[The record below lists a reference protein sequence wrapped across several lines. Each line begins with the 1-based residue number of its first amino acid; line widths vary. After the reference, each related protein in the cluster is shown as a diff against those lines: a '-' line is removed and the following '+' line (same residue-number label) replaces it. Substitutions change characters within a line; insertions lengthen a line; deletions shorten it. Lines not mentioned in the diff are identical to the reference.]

1 MEDRQKYIRNFSIIA
16 HIDHGKS
23 TLADR
28 LIEMTGVLSKREM
41 ESQILD
47 NMEIE
52 KERGITI
59 KSQSVR
65 MKYKAKDGQEYT
77 FNLID
82 TPGHVDFNY
91 EVSRSLAACDG
102 AILVVDASQGV
113 EAQTLANVYLA
124 IDNNLEI
131 LPVINKIDLPNARP
145 EEVKQEIEDI
155 IGIPAQDAPCVSAKS
170 GLNME
175 EVLERIVTDLPA
187 PKGNENEKTKCLIF
201 DSYYDNYKGA
211 VAYVRVMNGKV
222 KVGDEITVT
231 YQNMKITEKIIGL
244 VNTPDYVYFV
254 KDDTEIFPTH
264 KNYGFIYLS
273 INELPQWMPQIFNQI
288 IVDVDNIDKTQ
299 ETKADLENNIKSAI
313 AVTDRESSVS
323 YKGYNSEIE
332 EGTTYSGVFTFLF
345 LFIAVLSVTTTMNR
359 FVKKQ
364 RTQIGTLKALG
375 FKNRK
380 IINHYVGYGFIISLA
395 ASLVGLLAGRFIL
408 GGFFLNMEM
417 SYFEVPV
424 YNTVLI
430 PVVYI
435 LAIAVVVLITLVT
448 YLSCRS
454 ILKESAV
461 NALRLEIPKVKNTKF
476 DLTTKGIFKKAS
488 ISTRWNLRDVG
499 RNKGRSLMAI
509 VGIIGCTMLM
519 LCAFGMMDTMK
530 SYLSWEFDK
539 ISNFE
544 YKLSLSNNYTNEQF
558 TSIIEKYGNQTSESF
573 GIEIKNGDKKETNTL
588 TVNDAPDKLK
598 YTNHSKEY
606 IDLKDDGIY
615 ITEKLSEKY
624 DLKVGDEITWHIFGD
639 DNWYT
644 CKITGLNRDPQ
655 NQQLN
660 MTRKYFESLG
670 FTYRADVLYT
680 DDDLSN
686 TKTIDGVDTIQ
697 SIANLKQGM
706 ESMLETVQMMIVLLI
721 VVSAILGFVIIYNLG
736 ILSFTEKQYQFATLK
751 VLGFKDK
758 QIKNI
763 FVKQNLWLTVVG
775 IVFGLPF
782 GFLMLDYI
790 FKSALGDN
798 YDFNAYISLV
808 SYLYATLGSLGVS
821 VVVNKVLSRKVKSID
836 MVSSLKGNE

>member
-1 MEDRQKYIRNFSIIA
+1 MKRLSKKRLRDIKQNKMQFFNIFIMVFLGVFVFAGIHAYMDGMEKSADKYYKDNNFQDIWLSGENFSTEDLEKVKNTENVKDA
-16 HIDHGKS
+16 E
-23 TLADR
+23 R
-28 LIEMTGVLSKREM
+28 
-41 ESQILD
+41 IL
-47 NMEIE
+47 
-52 KERGITI
+52 TI
-59 KSQSVR
+59 R
-65 MKYKAKDGQEYT
+65 TELENKDGVT
-77 FNLID
+77 LD
-82 TPGHVDFNY
+82 TNFIESNNISKMY
-91 EVSRSLAACDG
+91 
-102 AILVVDASQGV
+102 VVDGEEFSKDKKGV
-113 EAQTLANVYLA
+113 W
-124 IDNNLEI
+124 
-131 LPVINKIDLPNARP
+131 
-145 EEVKQEIEDI
+145 
-155 IGIPAQDAPCVSAKS
+155 
-170 GLNME
+170 
-175 EVLERIVTDLPA
+175 
-187 PKGNENEKTKCLIF
+187 F
-201 DSYYDNYKGA
+201 DSYLAKNLDL
-211 VAYVRVMNGKV
+211 

-231 YQNMKITEKIIGL
+231 YQNMKITEKIAGL
-244 VNTPDYVYFV
+244 VNTPDHVYFV

-264 KNYGFIYLS
+264 KNYGYMYLS
-273 INELPQWMPQIFNQI
+273 INELPQGMPQIFNQI
-288 IVDVDNIDKTQ
+288 IVDVDNTDKTQ
-299 ETKADLENNIKSAI
+299 ETKANLENNMKSAI

-380 IINHYVGYGFIISLA
+380 IINHYVGYGFIISLV
-395 ASLVGLLAGRFIL
+395 ASVVGLLAGKYGL
-408 GGFFLNMEM
+408 GTFFLNMEM

-435 LAIAVVVLITLVT
+435 LAIAVVALITLVT

-461 NALRLEIPKVKNTKF
+461 EALRIEIPKVKSTKF

-509 VGIIGCTMLM
+509 VGITGCTMLM

-544 YKLSLSNNYTNEQF
+544 YKLSLSNNYTDDQF
-558 TSIIEKYGNQTSESF
+558 ANITEKYGNETSESF
-573 GIEIKNGDKKETNTL
+573 GIEIKNGNKKETNTL
-588 TVNDAPDKLK
+588 TVNDAPNKLK
-598 YTNHSKEY
+598 YTNHNKEY
-606 IDLKDDGIY
+606 MNLKDDGIY

-624 DLKVGDEITWHIFGD
+624 GFKVGDEITWHIFGD
-639 DNWYT
+639 NNWHT
-644 CKITGLNRDPQ
+644 CKIVGLNRDPQ

-660 MTRKYFESLG
+660 MTRKYYESLG
-670 FTYRADVLYT
+670 LTYKADTVYT
-680 DDDLSN
+680 DENLIN

-697 SIANLKQGM
+697 SIATLKQGM
-706 ESMLETVQMMIVLLI
+706 ESMLETTETMVVLLI

-763 FVKQNLWLTVVG
+763 FVKQNLWLTVAG
-775 IVFGLPF
+775 IVIGLPL
-782 GFLMLDYI
+782 GFWMLDYI
-790 FKSALGDN
+790 FKSALGEN
-798 YDFNAYISLV
+798 YDFNAYIKPV
-808 SYLYATLGSLGVS
+808 SYLYAVVGSLVVS
-821 VVVNKVLSRKVKSID
+821 IIVNKVLSRKVKRID
-836 MVSSLKGNE
+836 MVTSLKENE

>member
-1 MEDRQKYIRNFSIIA
+1 MRKLSKKRLRDIRQNKMQFFNIFMMVFLGVFVFAGIHAYMDGMEKSANNYYNNNNFQDIWLSGKNFSNEDLEKVKNTENVKDAERMLTINTELENKDDVTLDTNFIESNNIA
-16 HIDHGKS
+16 K
-23 TLADR
+23 
-28 LIEMTGVLSKREM
+28 M
-41 ESQILD
+41 
-47 NMEIE
+47 
-52 KERGITI
+52 
-59 KSQSVR
+59 
-65 MKYKAKDGQEYT
+65 Y
-77 FNLID
+77 
-82 TPGHVDFNY
+82 
-91 EVSRSLAACDG
+91 
-102 AILVVDASQGV
+102 VVDG
-113 EAQTLANVYLA
+113 
-124 IDNNLEI
+124 
-131 LPVINKIDLPNARP
+131 
-145 EEVKQEIEDI
+145 EEFSKDKK
-155 IGIPAQDAPCVSAKS
+155 GIW
-170 GLNME
+170 
-175 EVLERIVTDLPA
+175 
-187 PKGNENEKTKCLIF
+187 F
-201 DSYYDNYKGA
+201 DSYLAKNLDL
-211 VAYVRVMNGKV
+211 

-231 YQNMKITEKIIGL
+231 YQNMKITEKIVGL
-244 VNTPDYVYFV
+244 VNTPDHVYFV

-273 INELPQWMPQIFNQI
+273 INELPQGMPEIYNQI
-288 IVDVDNIDKTQ
+288 IVDVDNTDKIQ

-375 FKNRK
+375 FKNKK
-380 IINHYVGYGFIISLA
+380 ITKHYVGYGFIISLI
-395 ASLVGLLAGRFIL
+395 ASVAGLFAGKFAL

-430 PVVYI
+430 PVVYV
-435 LAIAVVVLITLVT
+435 LAIAVVILITLVT

-461 NALRLEIPKVKNTKF
+461 EALRLEVPKVKKTKF

-488 ISTRWNLRDVG
+488 ISTRWNLRDIG

-509 VGIIGCTMLM
+509 VGITGCTMLM

-544 YKLSLSNNYTNEQF
+544 YKLSLSNNYTDEQF
-558 TSIIEKYGNQTSESF
+558 ANITEKYGNQTSESF

-588 TVNDAPDKLK
+588 TVNDATDKLK
-598 YTNHSKEY
+598 YTNHNKEY
-606 IDLKDDGIY
+606 IDLQDDGVY

-639 DNWYT
+639 DNWYI
-644 CKITGLNRDPQ
+644 CKIVGLNRDPQ

-660 MTRKYFESLG
+660 MSRKYYESLG
-670 FTYRADVLYT
+670 LKYRADVVYT
-680 DDDLSN
+680 DEDLSD

-697 SIANLKQGM
+697 SLTTLKQGM
-706 ESMLETVQMMIVLLI
+706 ESMLETVQTMIVLLI

-775 IVFGLPF
+775 IIFGLPL
-782 GFLMLDYI
+782 GFWMLDYI

-798 YDFNAYISLV
+798 YDFNAYINLV
-808 SYLYATLGSLGVS
+808 SYLYATVGSFVVS
-821 VVVNKVLSRKVKSID
+821 VVVNKVLSRKVKKID

>member
-1 MEDRQKYIRNFSIIA
+1 MKKLSKKRLRDIRQNKMQFFNIFIMVFLGVFVFAGIHAYMDGMEKSADNYYKNNNFQDIWLLGENFSNEDLEKVKNTKNVKDAEKMLTINTELENKK
-16 HIDHGKS
+16 DV
-23 TLADR
+23 TLDTNF
-28 LIEMTGVLSKREM
+28 IESNNISKM
-41 ESQILD
+41 
-47 NMEIE
+47 
-52 KERGITI
+52 
-59 KSQSVR
+59 
-65 MKYKAKDGQEYT
+65 Y
-77 FNLID
+77 
-82 TPGHVDFNY
+82 
-91 EVSRSLAACDG
+91 
-102 AILVVDASQGV
+102 VVDG
-113 EAQTLANVYLA
+113 
-124 IDNNLEI
+124 
-131 LPVINKIDLPNARP
+131 
-145 EEVKQEIEDI
+145 EEFSKDKK
-155 IGIPAQDAPCVSAKS
+155 GIW
-170 GLNME
+170 
-175 EVLERIVTDLPA
+175 
-187 PKGNENEKTKCLIF
+187 F
-201 DSYYDNYKGA
+201 DSYLAKNLDL
-211 VAYVRVMNGKV
+211 
-222 KVGDEITVT
+222 KVGDEITIT
-231 YQNMKITEKIIGL
+231 YQNMKIAEKIVGL
-244 VNTPDYVYFV
+244 VNTPDHVYFV

-264 KNYGFIYLS
+264 KNYGYIYLS
-273 INELPQWMPQIFNQI
+273 INELPQEMPKIFNQI
-288 IVDVDNIDKTQ
+288 IVDVDNTDKTQ
-299 ETKADLENNIKSAI
+299 ETKADLENNIKSAV

-380 IINHYVGYGFIISLA
+380 IIKHYVGYGFIISLV
-395 ASLVGLLAGRFIL
+395 ASAVGLLVGKFVL

-430 PVVYI
+430 SIVYI
-435 LAIAVVVLITLVT
+435 LAIAVVALITLVT
-448 YLSCRS
+448 YLSCRR

-461 NALRLEIPKVKNTKF
+461 EALRLEIPKVKNTKF

-509 VGIIGCTMLM
+509 VGITGCTMLM

-544 YKLSLSNNYTNEQF
+544 YKLSLSNNYTDEQF
-558 TSIIEKYGNQTSESF
+558 TNITEKYGNQTSKTY

-598 YTNHSKEY
+598 YTNHNKEY
-606 IDLKDDGIY
+606 IDLQDDGIY

-644 CKITGLNRDPQ
+644 CKIVGLNRDPQ

-670 FTYRADVLYT
+670 LTYKADVVYT
-680 DDDLSN
+680 DEDLSD

-697 SIANLKQGM
+697 SIATLKQGM

-775 IVFGLPF
+775 IVLGLLL
-782 GFLMLDYI
+782 GFWMLDYI

-798 YDFNAYISLV
+798 YDFNAYINLV
-808 SYLYATLGSLGVS
+808 SYLYATVGSLVVS
-821 VVVNKVLSRKVKSID
+821 VVVNKVLSRKVKKID

>member
-1 MEDRQKYIRNFSIIA
+1 MK
-16 HIDHGKS
+16 K
-23 TLADR
+23 
-28 LIEMTGVLSKREM
+28 LSKRRLRDIKQNKMQFFNIFIMVFLGVFVFAGIHAYMDGM
-41 ESQILD
+41 EESADKYYKDNNFQDIWLSGENFSND
-47 NMEIE
+47 DLEKVKNMENV
-52 KERGITI
+52 KDAERILTI
-59 KSQSVR
+59 KTELEKKNDV
-65 MKYKAKDGQEYT
+65 T
-77 FNLID
+77 LD
-82 TPGHVDFNY
+82 TNFIESNNISKMY
-91 EVSRSLAACDG
+91 
-102 AILVVDASQGV
+102 VVDGEEFSKDKKGV
-113 EAQTLANVYLA
+113 W
-124 IDNNLEI
+124 
-131 LPVINKIDLPNARP
+131 
-145 EEVKQEIEDI
+145 
-155 IGIPAQDAPCVSAKS
+155 
-170 GLNME
+170 
-175 EVLERIVTDLPA
+175 
-187 PKGNENEKTKCLIF
+187 F
-201 DSYYDNYKGA
+201 DSYLAKNLDL
-211 VAYVRVMNGKV
+211 
-222 KVGDEITVT
+222 KVGDEITFT
-231 YQNMKITEKIIGL
+231 YQNMKMTEKILGL
-244 VNTPDYVYFV
+244 VNTPDHVYFV

-264 KNYGFIYLS
+264 KNYGYMYLS
-273 INELPQWMPQIFNQI
+273 INELPQGMLQIFNQI
-288 IVDVDNIDKTQ
+288 IVDVNKTDKMQ
-299 ETKADLENNIKSAI
+299 ETKANLENNIKSAI

-380 IINHYVGYGFIISLA
+380 IINHYVGYGFIISLV
-395 ASLVGLLAGRFIL
+395 ASVVGLLAGKYGL
-408 GGFFLNMEM
+408 GTFFLNMEM

-435 LAIAVVVLITLVT
+435 LAITVVALITLVT
-448 YLSCRS
+448 YLSCRN

-461 NALRLEIPKVKNTKF
+461 EALRIEIPKVKSTKF

-544 YKLSLSNNYTNEQF
+544 YKLSLSNNYTDDQF
-558 TSIIEKYGNQTSESF
+558 TNITEKYGNETSESF
-573 GIEIKNGDKKETNTL
+573 GIEIKNVDKKETNTL
-588 TVNDAPDKLK
+588 TVNDAPNKLK
-598 YTNHSKEY
+598 YTNHNKEY
-606 IDLKDDGIY
+606 MDLKDDGIY

-624 DLKVGDEITWHIFGD
+624 GLKIGDEITWHIFGD

-644 CKITGLNRDPQ
+644 CKIAGLNRDPQ

-660 MTRKYFESLG
+660 MTRKYYESLG
-670 FTYRADVLYT
+670 LTYKADTVYT
-680 DDDLSN
+680 DENLIN

-697 SIANLKQGM
+697 SIATLKQGM
-706 ESMLETVQMMIVLLI
+706 ESMLETTETMVVLLI

-763 FVKQNLWLTVVG
+763 FVKQNLWLTVAG
-775 IVFGLPF
+775 IVIGLPL
-782 GFLMLDYI
+782 GFWMLDYI
-790 FKSALGDN
+790 FKSALGEN
-798 YDFNAYISLV
+798 YDFNAYIKPV
-808 SYLYATLGSLGVS
+808 SYLYAVVGSLVVS
-821 VVVNKVLSRKVKSID
+821 IIVNKVLSRKVKRID
-836 MVSSLKGNE
+836 MVTSLKGNE

>member
-1 MEDRQKYIRNFSIIA
+1 MRKLSKKRLRDIRQNKMQFFNIFIMVFLGVFVFAGIHAYMDGMEISANNYYNNNNFQDIWLSGENFSNEDLEKVKNTENVKDAERMLTINTELENKDDVTLDTNFIESNNIA
-16 HIDHGKS
+16 K
-23 TLADR
+23 
-28 LIEMTGVLSKREM
+28 M
-41 ESQILD
+41 
-47 NMEIE
+47 
-52 KERGITI
+52 
-59 KSQSVR
+59 
-65 MKYKAKDGQEYT
+65 Y
-77 FNLID
+77 
-82 TPGHVDFNY
+82 
-91 EVSRSLAACDG
+91 
-102 AILVVDASQGV
+102 VVDG
-113 EAQTLANVYLA
+113 
-124 IDNNLEI
+124 
-131 LPVINKIDLPNARP
+131 
-145 EEVKQEIEDI
+145 EEFSKDKK
-155 IGIPAQDAPCVSAKS
+155 GIW
-170 GLNME
+170 
-175 EVLERIVTDLPA
+175 
-187 PKGNENEKTKCLIF
+187 F
-201 DSYYDNYKGA
+201 DSYLAKNLDL
-211 VAYVRVMNGKV
+211 

-231 YQNMKITEKIIGL
+231 YQNMKITEKIVGL
-244 VNTPDYVYFV
+244 VNTPDHVYFV

-273 INELPQWMPQIFNQI
+273 INELPQGMPEVYNQI
-288 IVDVDNIDKTQ
+288 IVDVDNTDKIQ

-375 FKNRK
+375 FKNKK
-380 IINHYVGYGFIISLA
+380 IIKHYVGYGFIISLI
-395 ASLVGLLAGRFIL
+395 ASVAGLFAGKFAL

-430 PVVYI
+430 PVVYV
-435 LAIAVVVLITLVT
+435 LAIAVVILITLVT

-461 NALRLEIPKVKNTKF
+461 EALRLEVPKVKKTKF

-488 ISTRWNLRDVG
+488 ISTRWNLRDIG

-509 VGIIGCTMLM
+509 VGITGCTMLM

-544 YKLSLSNNYTNEQF
+544 YKLSLSNNYTDEQF
-558 TSIIEKYGNQTSESF
+558 ANITEKYGNQTSESF

-588 TVNDAPDKLK
+588 TVNDATDKLK
-598 YTNHSKEY
+598 YTNHNKEY
-606 IDLKDDGIY
+606 IDLQDDGVY

-644 CKITGLNRDPQ
+644 CKIVGLNRDPQ

-660 MTRKYFESLG
+660 MSRKYYESLG
-670 FTYRADVLYT
+670 LKYRADVVYT
-680 DDDLSN
+680 DEDLSD

-697 SIANLKQGM
+697 SLTTLKQGM
-706 ESMLETVQMMIVLLI
+706 ESMLETVQTMIVLLI

-775 IVFGLPF
+775 IIFGLPL
-782 GFLMLDYI
+782 GFWMLDYI

-798 YDFNAYISLV
+798 YDFNAYINLV
-808 SYLYATLGSLGVS
+808 SYLYATVGSFVVS
-821 VVVNKVLSRKVKSID
+821 VVVNKVLSRKVKKID

>member
-1 MEDRQKYIRNFSIIA
+1 MKKLSKKRLRDIKQNKMQFFNIFIMVFLGVFVFAGIHAYMDGMEKSADKYYKDNNFQDIWLSGENFSTE
-16 HIDHGKS
+16 D
-23 TLADR
+23 L
-28 LIEMTGVLSKREM
+28 
-41 ESQILD
+41 
-47 NMEIE
+47 E
-52 KERGITI
+52 KVKNTENVKDAERMLTI
-59 KSQSVR
+59 KTELEN
-65 MKYKAKDGQEYT
+65 KDGVT
-77 FNLID
+77 LD
-82 TPGHVDFNY
+82 TNFIESNNISKMY
-91 EVSRSLAACDG
+91 
-102 AILVVDASQGV
+102 VVDGEEFSKDKKGV
-113 EAQTLANVYLA
+113 W
-124 IDNNLEI
+124 
-131 LPVINKIDLPNARP
+131 
-145 EEVKQEIEDI
+145 
-155 IGIPAQDAPCVSAKS
+155 
-170 GLNME
+170 
-175 EVLERIVTDLPA
+175 
-187 PKGNENEKTKCLIF
+187 F
-201 DSYYDNYKGA
+201 DSYLAKNLDL
-211 VAYVRVMNGKV
+211 

-231 YQNMKITEKIIGL
+231 YQNMKITEKIAGL
-244 VNTPDYVYFV
+244 VNTPDHVYFV

-264 KNYGFIYLS
+264 KNYGYMYLS
-273 INELPQWMPQIFNQI
+273 INELPQGMPQIFNQI
-288 IVDVDNIDKTQ
+288 IVDVDNTDKTQ
-299 ETKADLENNIKSAI
+299 ETKANLENNIKSAI
-313 AVTDRESSVS
+313 SVTDRESSVS

-380 IINHYVGYGFIISLA
+380 IINHYVGYGFIISLV
-395 ASLVGLLAGRFIL
+395 ASVVGLLAGKYGL
-408 GGFFLNMEM
+408 GTFFLNMEM

-435 LAIAVVVLITLVT
+435 LAIAVVALITLVT

-461 NALRLEIPKVKNTKF
+461 EALRIEIPKVKNTKF

-509 VGIIGCTMLM
+509 VGITGCTMLM

-544 YKLSLSNNYTNEQF
+544 YKLSLSNNYTDDQF
-558 TSIIEKYGNQTSESF
+558 TNITEKYGNETSESF
-573 GIEIKNGDKKETNTL
+573 GIEIKNVDKKETNTL
-588 TVNDAPDKLK
+588 TANDAPNKLK
-598 YTNHSKEY
+598 YTNHNKEY
-606 IDLKDDGIY
+606 MDLKDDGIY

-624 DLKVGDEITWHIFGD
+624 GLKVGDEITWHIFGD

-644 CKITGLNRDPQ
+644 CKIAGLNRDPQ

-660 MTRKYFESLG
+660 MTRKYYESLG
-670 FTYRADVLYT
+670 LTYKADTVYT
-680 DDDLSN
+680 DENLIN

-697 SIANLKQGM
+697 SIATLKQGM
-706 ESMLETVQMMIVLLI
+706 ESMLETTETMVVLLI

-763 FVKQNLWLTVVG
+763 FVKQNLWLTVAG
-775 IVFGLPF
+775 IVIGLPL
-782 GFLMLDYI
+782 GFWMLDYI
-790 FKSALGDN
+790 FKSALGEN
-798 YDFNAYISLV
+798 YDFNAYIKPV
-808 SYLYATLGSLGVS
+808 SYLYAVVGSLVVS
-821 VVVNKVLSRKVKSID
+821 IIVNKVLSRKVKRID
-836 MVSSLKGNE
+836 MVTSLKGNE

>member
-1 MEDRQKYIRNFSIIA
+1 MKKLSKKRLRDIRQNKMQFFNIFIMVFLGVFVFAGIHAYMDGMEKSADNYYKSNNFQDIWLSGENFSDEDLEKVKNTENVKDA
-16 HIDHGKS
+16 ERML
-23 TLADR
+23 TLNTE
-28 LIEMTGVLSKREM
+28 LE
-41 ESQILD
+41 
-47 NMEIE
+47 N
-52 KERGITI
+52 
-59 KSQSVR
+59 
-65 MKYKAKDGQEYT
+65 KDGVT
-77 FNLID
+77 LD
-82 TPGHVDFNY
+82 TNFIESNNISKMY
-91 EVSRSLAACDG
+91 
-102 AILVVDASQGV
+102 VVDGEEFSKDKKGV
-113 EAQTLANVYLA
+113 WLDSYLA
-124 IDNNLEI
+124 KNL
-131 LPVINKIDLPNARP
+131 DL
-145 EEVKQEIEDI
+145 
-155 IGIPAQDAPCVSAKS
+155 
-170 GLNME
+170 
-175 EVLERIVTDLPA
+175 
-187 PKGNENEKTKCLIF
+187 
-201 DSYYDNYKGA
+201 
-211 VAYVRVMNGKV
+211 
-222 KVGDEITVT
+222 KVGDEITFT
-231 YQNMKITEKIIGL
+231 YQNMKITEKILGL
-244 VNTPDYVYFV
+244 VNTPDHVYFV

-273 INELPQWMPQIFNQI
+273 INELPQGMQGIYNQI
-288 IVDVDNIDKTQ
+288 IVDVDNTDKTQ
-299 ETKADLENNIKSAI
+299 ETKADLENNIKSAA

-395 ASLVGLLAGRFIL
+395 ASVVGLLVGKFAL

-435 LAIAVVVLITLVT
+435 LAIAVVALITLVT

-454 ILKESAV
+454 ILKESV
-461 NALRLEIPKVKNTKF
+461 VEALRLEIPKVKNTKF
-476 DLTTKGIFKKAS
+476 DLTTKGVFKKAS

-509 VGIIGCTMLM
+509 VGITGCTMLM

-544 YKLSLSNNYTNEQF
+544 YKLSLSNNYTDEQF
-558 TSIIEKYGNQTSESF
+558 TNITEKYGNQTSKSY

-598 YTNHSKEY
+598 YTNHNKEY
-606 IDLKDDGIY
+606 IDLQDDGVY

-644 CKITGLNRDPQ
+644 CKIVGLNRDPQ

-670 FTYRADVLYT
+670 LTYKADVVYT
-680 DDDLSN
+680 DEDLSD

-697 SIANLKQGM
+697 SIATLKQGM

-775 IVFGLPF
+775 IIFGLPL

-798 YDFNAYISLV
+798 YDFPACINLV
-808 SYLYATLGSLGVS
+808 SYLYATVGSLVVS
-821 VVVNKVLSRKVKSID
+821 VVVNKVLSRKVKRID

>member
-1 MEDRQKYIRNFSIIA
+1 MRKLSKKRLRDIRQNKMQFFNIFIMVFLGVFVFAGIHAYMDGMEISANNYYNNNNFQDIWLSGENFSNEDLEKVKNTENVKDAERMLTINTELENKDDVTLDTNFIESNNIA
-16 HIDHGKS
+16 K
-23 TLADR
+23 
-28 LIEMTGVLSKREM
+28 M
-41 ESQILD
+41 
-47 NMEIE
+47 
-52 KERGITI
+52 
-59 KSQSVR
+59 
-65 MKYKAKDGQEYT
+65 Y
-77 FNLID
+77 
-82 TPGHVDFNY
+82 
-91 EVSRSLAACDG
+91 
-102 AILVVDASQGV
+102 VVDG
-113 EAQTLANVYLA
+113 
-124 IDNNLEI
+124 
-131 LPVINKIDLPNARP
+131 
-145 EEVKQEIEDI
+145 EEFSKDKK
-155 IGIPAQDAPCVSAKS
+155 GIW
-170 GLNME
+170 
-175 EVLERIVTDLPA
+175 
-187 PKGNENEKTKCLIF
+187 F
-201 DSYYDNYKGA
+201 DSYLAKNLDL
-211 VAYVRVMNGKV
+211 

-231 YQNMKITEKIIGL
+231 YQNMKITEKIVGL
-244 VNTPDYVYFV
+244 VNTPDHVYFV

-273 INELPQWMPQIFNQI
+273 INELPQGMPEVYNQI
-288 IVDVDNIDKTQ
+288 IVDVDNTDKIQ

-345 LFIAVLSVTTTMNR
+345 LFISVLSVTTTMNR

-375 FKNRK
+375 FKNKK
-380 IINHYVGYGFIISLA
+380 IIKHYVGYGFIISLI
-395 ASLVGLLAGRFIL
+395 ASVAGLFAGKFAL

-417 SYFEVPV
+417 NYFEVPV

-430 PVVYI
+430 PVVYV
-435 LAIAVVVLITLVT
+435 LAIAVVILITLVT

-461 NALRLEIPKVKNTKF
+461 EALRLEVPKVKKTKF

-488 ISTRWNLRDVG
+488 ISTRWNLRDIG

-509 VGIIGCTMLM
+509 VGITGCTMLM

-544 YKLSLSNNYTNEQF
+544 YKLSLSNNYTDEQF
-558 TSIIEKYGNQTSESF
+558 ANITEKYGNQTSESF

-588 TVNDAPDKLK
+588 TVNDATDKLK
-598 YTNHSKEY
+598 YTNHNKEY
-606 IDLKDDGIY
+606 IDLQDDGVY

-644 CKITGLNRDPQ
+644 CKIVGLNRDPQ

-660 MTRKYFESLG
+660 MSRKYYESLG
-670 FTYRADVLYT
+670 LKYRADVVYT
-680 DDDLSN
+680 DEDLSD

-697 SIANLKQGM
+697 SLTTLKQGM
-706 ESMLETVQMMIVLLI
+706 ESMLETVQTMIVLLI

-775 IVFGLPF
+775 IIFGLPL
-782 GFLMLDYI
+782 GFWMLDYI

-798 YDFNAYISLV
+798 YDFNAYINLV
-808 SYLYATLGSLGVS
+808 SYLYATVGSFVVS
-821 VVVNKVLSRKVKSID
+821 VVVNKVLSRKVKKID

>member
-1 MEDRQKYIRNFSIIA
+1 MKKLSKKRLRDIRQNKMQFFNIFIMVFLGVFVFAGIHAYMDGMEKSADNYYKNNNFQDIWLLGENFSNEDLEKVKNTKNVKDAEKMLTINTELENKK
-16 HIDHGKS
+16 DV
-23 TLADR
+23 TLDTNF
-28 LIEMTGVLSKREM
+28 IESNNISKM
-41 ESQILD
+41 
-47 NMEIE
+47 
-52 KERGITI
+52 
-59 KSQSVR
+59 
-65 MKYKAKDGQEYT
+65 Y
-77 FNLID
+77 
-82 TPGHVDFNY
+82 
-91 EVSRSLAACDG
+91 
-102 AILVVDASQGV
+102 VVDG
-113 EAQTLANVYLA
+113 
-124 IDNNLEI
+124 
-131 LPVINKIDLPNARP
+131 
-145 EEVKQEIEDI
+145 EEFSKDKK
-155 IGIPAQDAPCVSAKS
+155 GIW
-170 GLNME
+170 
-175 EVLERIVTDLPA
+175 
-187 PKGNENEKTKCLIF
+187 F
-201 DSYYDNYKGA
+201 DSYLAKNLDL
-211 VAYVRVMNGKV
+211 
-222 KVGDEITVT
+222 KVGDEITIT
-231 YQNMKITEKIIGL
+231 YQNMKIAEKIVGL
-244 VNTPDYVYFV
+244 VNTPDHVYFV

-264 KNYGFIYLS
+264 KNYGYIYLS
-273 INELPQWMPQIFNQI
+273 INELPQEMPKIFNQI
-288 IVDVDNIDKTQ
+288 IVDVDNTDKTQ
-299 ETKADLENNIKSAI
+299 ETKADLENNIKSAV

-380 IINHYVGYGFIISLA
+380 IIKHYVGYGFIISLV
-395 ASLVGLLAGRFIL
+395 ASAVGLLVGKFVL

-430 PVVYI
+430 SIVYI
-435 LAIAVVVLITLVT
+435 LAIAVVALITLVT
-448 YLSCRS
+448 YLSCRR

-461 NALRLEIPKVKNTKF
+461 EALRLEIPKVKNTKF

-488 ISTRWNLRDVG
+488 ISTRWNLRDIG

-509 VGIIGCTMLM
+509 VGITGCTMLM

-544 YKLSLSNNYTNEQF
+544 YKLSLSNNYTDEQF
-558 TSIIEKYGNQTSESF
+558 TNITEKYGNQTSKTY

-598 YTNHSKEY
+598 YTNHNKEY
-606 IDLKDDGIY
+606 IDLQDDGIY

-644 CKITGLNRDPQ
+644 CKIVGLNRDPQ

-670 FTYRADVLYT
+670 LTYKADVVYT
-680 DDDLSN
+680 DEDLSD

-697 SIANLKQGM
+697 SIATLKQGM

-775 IVFGLPF
+775 IVLGLLL
-782 GFLMLDYI
+782 GFWMLDYI

-798 YDFNAYISLV
+798 YDFNAYINLV
-808 SYLYATLGSLGVS
+808 SYLYATVGSLVVS
-821 VVVNKVLSRKVKSID
+821 VVVNKVLSRKVKKID

>member
-1 MEDRQKYIRNFSIIA
+1 MRKLSKKRLRDIRQNKMQFFNIFIMVFLGVFVFAGIHAYMDGMEKSADNYYKNNNFQDIWLSGENFSDEDLEKVKNTENVKDAERMLTINTELENKK
-16 HIDHGKS
+16 DV
-23 TLADR
+23 TLDTNF
-28 LIEMTGVLSKREM
+28 IESNNISKM
-41 ESQILD
+41 
-47 NMEIE
+47 
-52 KERGITI
+52 
-59 KSQSVR
+59 
-65 MKYKAKDGQEYT
+65 Y
-77 FNLID
+77 
-82 TPGHVDFNY
+82 
-91 EVSRSLAACDG
+91 
-102 AILVVDASQGV
+102 VVDGEEFSKDKKGV
-113 EAQTLANVYLA
+113 W
-124 IDNNLEI
+124 
-131 LPVINKIDLPNARP
+131 
-145 EEVKQEIEDI
+145 
-155 IGIPAQDAPCVSAKS
+155 
-170 GLNME
+170 
-175 EVLERIVTDLPA
+175 
-187 PKGNENEKTKCLIF
+187 F
-201 DSYYDNYKGA
+201 DSYLAKNLDL
-211 VAYVRVMNGKV
+211 
-222 KVGDEITVT
+222 KVGDEITFT
-231 YQNMKITEKIIGL
+231 YQNMKMTEKIVGL
-244 VNTPDYVYFV
+244 VNTPDHVYFV

-273 INELPQWMPQIFNQI
+273 INELPQGMPKIFNQI
-288 IVDVDNIDKTQ
+288 IVDVDNTDKTQ

-380 IINHYVGYGFIISLA
+380 IINHYVGYGFIISLV
-395 ASLVGLLAGRFIL
+395 ASVVGLLAGKYGL
-408 GGFFLNMEM
+408 GTFFLNMEM

-435 LAIAVVVLITLVT
+435 LAIAVVILITFVT

-461 NALRLEIPKVKNTKF
+461 EALRLEVPKVKNTKF

-499 RNKGRSLMAI
+499 RNKGRSVMAI

-544 YKLSLSNNYTNEQF
+544 YKLSLSNNYTDDQF
-558 TSIIEKYGNQTSESF
+558 ANIKEKYGNQTSKSY

-598 YTNHSKEY
+598 YTNHNKEY
-606 IDLKDDGIY
+606 MDLKDDGIY

-624 DLKVGDEITWHIFGD
+624 ELKVGDEITWHIFGD

-644 CKITGLNRDPQ
+644 CKIAGLNRDPQ

-660 MTRKYFESLG
+660 MTRKYYESLG
-670 FTYRADVLYT
+670 LTYKADTVYT
-680 DDDLSN
+680 DENLIN

-697 SIANLKQGM
+697 SIATLKQGM
-706 ESMLETVQMMIVLLI
+706 ESMLETTETMVVLLI

-751 VLGFKDK
+751 VLGFKDE

-775 IVFGLPF
+775 IILGLPL
-782 GFLMLDYI
+782 GFWMLDYI

-798 YDFNAYISLV
+798 YDFNAYINLV
-808 SYLYATLGSLGVS
+808 SYLYATVGSLVVS
-821 VVVNKVLSRKVKSID
+821 VVVNKVLSRKVKKID

>member
-1 MEDRQKYIRNFSIIA
+1 MK
-16 HIDHGKS
+16 K
-23 TLADR
+23 
-28 LIEMTGVLSKREM
+28 LSKRRLRDIKQNKMQFFNIFIMVFLGVFVFAGIHAYMDGM
-41 ESQILD
+41 EESADKYYKDNNFQDIWLSGENFSND
-47 NMEIE
+47 DLEKVKNMENV
-52 KERGITI
+52 KDAERILTI
-59 KSQSVR
+59 KTELENKNDV
-65 MKYKAKDGQEYT
+65 T
-77 FNLID
+77 LD
-82 TPGHVDFNY
+82 TNFIESNNISKMY
-91 EVSRSLAACDG
+91 
-102 AILVVDASQGV
+102 VVDGEEFSKDKKGV
-113 EAQTLANVYLA
+113 W
-124 IDNNLEI
+124 
-131 LPVINKIDLPNARP
+131 
-145 EEVKQEIEDI
+145 
-155 IGIPAQDAPCVSAKS
+155 
-170 GLNME
+170 
-175 EVLERIVTDLPA
+175 
-187 PKGNENEKTKCLIF
+187 F
-201 DSYYDNYKGA
+201 DSYLAKNLDL
-211 VAYVRVMNGKV
+211 
-222 KVGDEITVT
+222 KVGDEITFT
-231 YQNMKITEKIIGL
+231 YQNMKMTEKILGL
-244 VNTPDYVYFV
+244 VNTPDHVYFV

-264 KNYGFIYLS
+264 KNYGYMYLS
-273 INELPQWMPQIFNQI
+273 INELPQGMLQIFNQI
-288 IVDVDNIDKTQ
+288 IVDVNKTDKMQ
-299 ETKADLENNIKSAI
+299 ETKANLENNIKSAI

-380 IINHYVGYGFIISLA
+380 IINHYVGYGFIISLV
-395 ASLVGLLAGRFIL
+395 ASVVGLLAGRYGL
-408 GGFFLNMEM
+408 GTFFLNMEM

-435 LAIAVVVLITLVT
+435 LAITVVALITLVT
-448 YLSCRS
+448 YLSCRN

-461 NALRLEIPKVKNTKF
+461 EALRIEIPKVKSTKF

-544 YKLSLSNNYTNEQF
+544 YKLSLSNNYTDDQF
-558 TSIIEKYGNQTSESF
+558 TNITEKYGNETSESF
-573 GIEIKNGDKKETNTL
+573 GIEIKNVDKKETNTL
-588 TVNDAPDKLK
+588 TVNDAPNKLK
-598 YTNHSKEY
+598 YTNHNKEY
-606 IDLKDDGIY
+606 MDLKDDGIY

-624 DLKVGDEITWHIFGD
+624 GLKVGDEITWHIFGD

-644 CKITGLNRDPQ
+644 CKIAGLNRDPQ

-660 MTRKYFESLG
+660 MTRKYYESLG
-670 FTYRADVLYT
+670 LTYKADTVYT
-680 DDDLSN
+680 DENLIN

-697 SIANLKQGM
+697 SIATLKQGM
-706 ESMLETVQMMIVLLI
+706 ESMLETTETMVVLLI

-763 FVKQNLWLTVVG
+763 FVKQNLWLTVAG
-775 IVFGLPF
+775 IVIGLPL
-782 GFLMLDYI
+782 GFWMLDYI
-790 FKSALGDN
+790 FKSALGEN
-798 YDFNAYISLV
+798 YDFNAYIKPV
-808 SYLYATLGSLGVS
+808 SYLYAVVGSLVVS
-821 VVVNKVLSRKVKSID
+821 IIVNKVLSRKVKRID
-836 MVSSLKGNE
+836 MVTSLKGNE

>member
-1 MEDRQKYIRNFSIIA
+1 MKKLSKKRLRDIRQNKMQFFNIFIMVFLGVFVFAGIHAYMDGMEKSADNYYKNNNFQDLWLSGENFSNEDLEKVKNTENVKDAERMLTINTELENKK
-16 HIDHGKS
+16 DV
-23 TLADR
+23 TLDTNF
-28 LIEMTGVLSKREM
+28 IESNNISKM
-41 ESQILD
+41 D
-47 NMEIE
+47 
-52 KERGITI
+52 
-59 KSQSVR
+59 
-65 MKYKAKDGQEYT
+65 
-77 FNLID
+77 
-82 TPGHVDFNY
+82 
-91 EVSRSLAACDG
+91 
-102 AILVVDASQGV
+102 VVDGEEFSKDKKGV
-113 EAQTLANVYLA
+113 W
-124 IDNNLEI
+124 
-131 LPVINKIDLPNARP
+131 
-145 EEVKQEIEDI
+145 
-155 IGIPAQDAPCVSAKS
+155 
-170 GLNME
+170 
-175 EVLERIVTDLPA
+175 
-187 PKGNENEKTKCLIF
+187 F
-201 DSYYDNYKGA
+201 DSYLAKNL
-211 VAYVRVMNGKV
+211 NL

-231 YQNMKITEKIIGL
+231 YQNMKITEKIVGV
-244 VNTPDYVYFV
+244 VNTPDHVYFV

-273 INELPQWMPQIFNQI
+273 INELPQGMPKIFNQI
-288 IVDVDNIDKTQ
+288 IVDVDNTDKTQ
-299 ETKADLENNIKSAI
+299 ETKADLENNIKSAV
-313 AVTDRESSVS
+313 AVTDRESNVS
-323 YKGYNSEIE
+323 YQGYNSEIE

-380 IINHYVGYGFIISLA
+380 IINHYVGYGFIISLT
-395 ASLVGLLAGRFIL
+395 ASVAGLLVGKLAL

-435 LAIAVVVLITLVT
+435 LAIAVVILITIVT
-448 YLSCRS
+448 YFSCRS

-461 NALRLEIPKVKNTKF
+461 EALRIEIPKVKSTKF

-509 VGIIGCTMLM
+509 VGITGCTMLM

-544 YKLSLSNNYTNEQF
+544 YKLSLSNNYTKEQF
-558 TSIIEKYGNQTSESF
+558 TNITEKYGNETSETF
-573 GIEIKNGDKKETNTL
+573 GIEIKNNGKKETNTL

-598 YTNHSKEY
+598 YTNHNKEY
-606 IDLKDDGIY
+606 MDLKDDGIY

-624 DLKVGDEITWHIFGD
+624 GLKVGDEITWHIFGD
-639 DNWYT
+639 DNWHT
-644 CKITGLNRDPQ
+644 CKIIGLNRDPQ

-670 FTYRADVLYT
+670 LTYRPDVVYT
-680 DDDLSN
+680 DEDLSN

-697 SIANLKQGM
+697 SLTTLKQGM
-706 ESMLETVQMMIVLLI
+706 ESMLETVQTMIVLLI

-763 FVKQNLWLTVVG
+763 FVKQNLWLTIVG
-775 IVFGLPF
+775 IDFGLPL
-782 GFLMLDYI
+782 GFWMLDYI

-798 YDFNAYISLV
+798 YDFNAYINFV
-808 SYLYATLGSLGVS
+808 SYLYATVGSFVVS
-821 VVVNKVLSRKVKSID
+821 VVVNKVLSRKVKRID

>member
-1 MEDRQKYIRNFSIIA
+1 MK
-16 HIDHGKS
+16 K
-23 TLADR
+23 
-28 LIEMTGVLSKREM
+28 LSKRRLRDIKQNKMQFFNIFIMVFLGVFVFAGIHAYMDGM
-41 ESQILD
+41 EESADKYYKDNNFQDIWLSGENFSND
-47 NMEIE
+47 DLEKVKNMENV
-52 KERGITI
+52 KDAERILTI
-59 KSQSVR
+59 KTELENKNDV
-65 MKYKAKDGQEYT
+65 T
-77 FNLID
+77 LD
-82 TPGHVDFNY
+82 TNFIESNNISKMY
-91 EVSRSLAACDG
+91 
-102 AILVVDASQGV
+102 VVDGEEFSKDKKGV
-113 EAQTLANVYLA
+113 W
-124 IDNNLEI
+124 
-131 LPVINKIDLPNARP
+131 
-145 EEVKQEIEDI
+145 
-155 IGIPAQDAPCVSAKS
+155 
-170 GLNME
+170 
-175 EVLERIVTDLPA
+175 
-187 PKGNENEKTKCLIF
+187 F
-201 DSYYDNYKGA
+201 DSYLAKNLDL
-211 VAYVRVMNGKV
+211 
-222 KVGDEITVT
+222 KVGDEITFT
-231 YQNMKITEKIIGL
+231 YQNMKMTEKILGL
-244 VNTPDYVYFV
+244 VNTPDHVYFV

-264 KNYGFIYLS
+264 KNYGYMYLS
-273 INELPQWMPQIFNQI
+273 INELPQGMLQIFNQI
-288 IVDVDNIDKTQ
+288 IVDVNKTDKMQ
-299 ETKADLENNIKSAI
+299 ETKANLENNIKSAI

-380 IINHYVGYGFIISLA
+380 IINHYVGYGFIISLV
-395 ASLVGLLAGRFIL
+395 ASVVGLLAGKYGL
-408 GGFFLNMEM
+408 GTFFLNMEM

-435 LAIAVVVLITLVT
+435 LAITVVALITLVT
-448 YLSCRS
+448 YLSCRN

-461 NALRLEIPKVKNTKF
+461 EALRIEIPKVKSTKF

-544 YKLSLSNNYTNEQF
+544 YKLSLSNNYTDDQF
-558 TSIIEKYGNQTSESF
+558 TNITEKYGNETSESF
-573 GIEIKNGDKKETNTL
+573 GIEIKNVDKKETNTL
-588 TVNDAPDKLK
+588 TVNDAPNKLK
-598 YTNHSKEY
+598 YTNHNKEY
-606 IDLKDDGIY
+606 MDLKDDGIY

-624 DLKVGDEITWHIFGD
+624 GLKIGDEITWHIFGD

-644 CKITGLNRDPQ
+644 CKIAGLNRDPQ

-660 MTRKYFESLG
+660 MTRKYYESLG
-670 FTYRADVLYT
+670 LTYKADTVYT
-680 DDDLSN
+680 DENLIN

-697 SIANLKQGM
+697 SIATLKQGM
-706 ESMLETVQMMIVLLI
+706 ESMLETTETMVVLLI

-763 FVKQNLWLTVVG
+763 YVKQNLWLTVAG
-775 IVFGLPF
+775 IVIGLPL
-782 GFLMLDYI
+782 GFWMLDYI
-790 FKSALGDN
+790 FKSALGEN
-798 YDFNAYISLV
+798 YDFNAYIKPV
-808 SYLYATLGSLGVS
+808 SYLYAVVGSLVVS
-821 VVVNKVLSRKVKSID
+821 IIVNKVLSRKVKRID
-836 MVSSLKGNE
+836 MVTSLKGNE

>member
-1 MEDRQKYIRNFSIIA
+1 MKKLSKKRLRDIKQNKMQFFNIFIMVFLGVFVFAGIHAYMDGMDKSADKYYKDNNFQDIWLSGENFSNEDLEKVKNTENVKDAERLLTINTELENKE
-16 HIDHGKS
+16 DV
-23 TLADR
+23 TLETNF
-28 LIEMTGVLSKREM
+28 IETNNISKMYVVEGEEFSKDKKGVW
-41 ESQILD
+41 
-47 NMEIE
+47 
-52 KERGITI
+52 
-59 KSQSVR
+59 
-65 MKYKAKDGQEYT
+65 
-77 FNLID
+77 
-82 TPGHVDFNY
+82 
-91 EVSRSLAACDG
+91 
-102 AILVVDASQGV
+102 
-113 EAQTLANVYLA
+113 
-124 IDNNLEI
+124 
-131 LPVINKIDLPNARP
+131 
-145 EEVKQEIEDI
+145 
-155 IGIPAQDAPCVSAKS
+155 
-170 GLNME
+170 
-175 EVLERIVTDLPA
+175 
-187 PKGNENEKTKCLIF
+187 F
-201 DSYYDNYKGA
+201 DSYLAKNLDL
-211 VAYVRVMNGKV
+211 

-231 YQNMKITEKIIGL
+231 YQNMKITEKILGL
-244 VNTPDYVYFV
+244 VNTPDHVYFV

-264 KNYGFIYLS
+264 KNYGFMYLS
-273 INELPQWMPQIFNQI
+273 INELPEGMPQIFNQVI
-288 IVDVDNIDKTQ
+288 IDIDNTDKLQ

-313 AVTDRESSVS
+313 AVTDRKASAS
-323 YKGYNSEIE
+323 YQGYNSEIE
-332 EGTTYSGVFTFLF
+332 EGTTYSSVFTFLF

-380 IINHYVGYGFIISLA
+380 IINHYVGYGFIISLV
-395 ASLVGLLAGRFIL
+395 ASIVGLLVGRYAL
-408 GGFFLNMEM
+408 GTFFLNMEM
-417 SYFEVPV
+417 SYFEIPV

-454 ILKESAV
+454 ILKESAAE
-461 NALRLEIPKVKNTKF
+461 ALRLEIPKVKNTKF

-499 RNKGRSLMAI
+499 RNKGRSIMAI

-544 YKLSLSNNYTNEQF
+544 YKLSLSNNYTDEQF
-558 TSIIEKYGNQTSESF
+558 DNITQKYGKETSQTF
-573 GIEIKNGDKKETNTL
+573 GIEIKNNDKKETNTL
-588 TVNDAPDKLK
+588 TVNDAPNKLK
-598 YTNHSKEY
+598 YTNHNKEY
-606 IDLKDDGIY
+606 MDLKDNGIY

-624 DLKVGDEITWHIFGD
+624 GLQVGDEITWHIFGD

-644 CKITGLNRDPQ
+644 CKIVGLNRDPQ

-660 MTRKYFESLG
+660 MSRKYFESLG
-670 FTYRADVLYT
+670 LTYRADVVYT
-680 DDDLSN
+680 DEDLSN

-697 SIANLKQGM
+697 SLTTLKQGM
-706 ESMLETVQMMIVLLI
+706 ERMLETVQTMIVLLI

-763 FVKQNLWLTVVG
+763 FVKQNLWLTIVG
-775 IVFGLPF
+775 IILGLPL
-782 GFLMLDYI
+782 GFWMLDYI

-798 YDFNAYISLV
+798 YDFNAYIKPT
-808 SYLYATLGSLGVS
+808 SYLYAVVGSLIVS
-821 VVVNKVLSRKVKSID
+821 IIVNKVLSRKVKKID
-836 MVSSLKGNE
+836 MVTSLKGNE

>member
-1 MEDRQKYIRNFSIIA
+1 MKKLSKKRLRDIRQNKMQFFNIFIMVFLGVFVFAGIHAYMDGMEKSADNYYKNNNFQDIWLSGENFSNEDLEKVKNTENVKDAERMLTINTELENK
-16 HIDHGKS
+16 DDV
-23 TLADR
+23 TLDTNF
-28 LIEMTGVLSKREM
+28 IESNNISKM
-41 ESQILD
+41 
-47 NMEIE
+47 
-52 KERGITI
+52 
-59 KSQSVR
+59 
-65 MKYKAKDGQEYT
+65 Y
-77 FNLID
+77 
-82 TPGHVDFNY
+82 
-91 EVSRSLAACDG
+91 
-102 AILVVDASQGV
+102 VVDGEEFSKDKKGV
-113 EAQTLANVYLA
+113 W
-124 IDNNLEI
+124 
-131 LPVINKIDLPNARP
+131 
-145 EEVKQEIEDI
+145 
-155 IGIPAQDAPCVSAKS
+155 
-170 GLNME
+170 
-175 EVLERIVTDLPA
+175 
-187 PKGNENEKTKCLIF
+187 F
-201 DSYYDNYKGA
+201 DSYLAKNLDL
-211 VAYVRVMNGKV
+211 
-222 KVGDEITVT
+222 KVGDEITFT
-231 YQNMKITEKIIGL
+231 YQNMKMTEKIVGL
-244 VNTPDYVYFV
+244 INTPDHVYFV

-273 INELPQWMPQIFNQI
+273 INELPQGMPEIFNQI
-288 IVDVDNIDKTQ
+288 IVDVDNTDETQ
-299 ETKADLENNIKSAI
+299 EIKADLENNIKSAV

-395 ASLVGLLAGRFIL
+395 ASVVGLLVGKFAL

-435 LAIAVVVLITLVT
+435 LAIAVVALITLVT

-461 NALRLEIPKVKNTKF
+461 EALRLEIPKVKNTKF

-509 VGIIGCTMLM
+509 VGITGCTMLM

-544 YKLSLSNNYTNEQF
+544 YKLSLSNNYTDEQF
-558 TSIIEKYGNQTSESF
+558 TNITEKYGNQTSKSY
-573 GIEIKNGDKKETNTL
+573 GIEIKNCDKKETNTL

-598 YTNHSKEY
+598 YTNHNKEY
-606 IDLKDDGIY
+606 IDLQDDGVY

-644 CKITGLNRDPQ
+644 CKIVGLNRDPQ

-670 FTYRADVLYT
+670 LTYKADVVYT
-680 DDDLSN
+680 DEDLST

-697 SIANLKQGM
+697 SIATLKQGM

-763 FVKQNLWLTVVG
+763 FVKQNLWLTVAG
-775 IVFGLPF
+775 IVIGLPL
-782 GFLMLDYI
+782 GFWMLDYI

-798 YDFNAYISLV
+798 YDFNAYINLV
-808 SYLYATLGSLGVS
+808 SYLYATVGSLVVS
-821 VVVNKVLSRKVKSID
+821 VVVNKVLSRKVKKID